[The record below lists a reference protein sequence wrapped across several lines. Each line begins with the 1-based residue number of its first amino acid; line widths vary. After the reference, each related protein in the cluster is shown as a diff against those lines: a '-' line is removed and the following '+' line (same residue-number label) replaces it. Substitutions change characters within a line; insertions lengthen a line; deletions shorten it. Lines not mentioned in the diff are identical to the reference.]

1 MPRKNNTPK
10 HIPFRPTSSELQK
23 TRYATKREA
32 ENAAEHRMLL
42 HMNLTLYVYK
52 SHLDGG
58 WYLTSK
64 ETPSNES

>member
-10 HIPFRPTSSELQK
+10 HIPFRISGGELTK
-23 TRYATKREA
+23 TRYATKRQAEA
-32 ENAAEHRMLL
+32 AAEHRMLL

-64 ETPSNES
+64 PSEAE